1 MEWFEKNALTSPKQ
15 AVDHWISLVKTN
27 LIGLTATLIIG
38 AKIDKF

>member
-1 MEWFEKNALTSPKQ
+1 MKWFEKNTLTSPKQ
-15 AVDHWISLVKTN
+15 AVDHRISLVKTN